1 MKFSV
6 TIVTCALILTFS
18 SISGLGQKSGQKSAD
33 LSQIVAL
40 LQQHDSAMN
49 QHDLDGIMSVYAPT
63 ANIVMMG
70 TGPGERWVGK
80 DEIKGAYS
88 EIIKDFDK
96 GTSTHD
102 CYWKT
107 GEIEGNSA
115 WVASMCKFAD
125 SKDGKKREYELNVS
139 GVLRRIG
146 GKWYFQSL
154 HFSNLTCP
162 GTD

>member
-6 TIVTCALILTFS
+6 TVICALILTFCAVE
-18 SISGLGQKSGQKSAD
+18 GRAQKSAD

-40 LQQHDSAMN
+40 LQKHDDALN
-49 QHDLDGIMSVYAPT
+49 QHDLDGIMSVFAPSEK
-63 ANIVMMG
+63 ILVLG
-70 TGPGERWVGK
+70 TGPGERWSGK
-80 DEIKGAYS
+80 DEIRSAYA

-96 GTSTHD
+96 GTSTRD

-107 GEIEGNSA
+107 GEILGDTA
-115 WVASMCKFAD
+115 WLAAMCKFAD
-125 SKDGKKREYELNVS
+125 SKDGKKREYELNAS

-154 HFSNLTCP
+154 HLSNLT
-162 GTD
+162 GGAAN

>member
-1 MKFSV
+1 MKFSITV
-6 TIVTCALILTFS
+6 ICALIFTLGS
-18 SISGLGQKSGQKSAD
+18 VDGRGQKTQSAD

-40 LQQHDSAMN
+40 LQTHDNALN
-49 QHDLDGIMSVYAPT
+49 QHDLDGIMSVFAPN
-63 ANIVMMG
+63 ANIVVLG
-70 TGPGERWVGK
+70 TGPGERWSGK
-80 DEIKGAYS
+80 DEIRGAYT

-96 GTSTHD
+96 GTATHD

-107 GEIEGNSA
+107 GEILGETA

-154 HFSNLTCP
+154 HFSNLT
-162 GTD
+162 GGGAN

>member
-6 TIVTCALILTFS
+6 TVICALILTFS
-18 SISGLGQKSGQKSAD
+18 AVEGRAQKSAD

-40 LQQHDSAMN
+40 LQKHDDALN
-49 QHDLDGIMSVYAPT
+49 QHDLDGIMSVFAPSEK
-63 ANIVMMG
+63 ILVLG
-70 TGPGERWVGK
+70 TGPGERWSGK
-80 DEIKGAYS
+80 DEIRSAYA

-96 GTSTHD
+96 GTSTRD

-107 GEIEGNSA
+107 GEILGDTA
-115 WVASMCKFAD
+115 WLAAMCKFAD
-125 SKDGKKREYELNVS
+125 SKDGKKREYELNAS

-154 HFSNLTCP
+154 HLSNLT
-162 GTD
+162 GGAAN

>member
-1 MKFSV
+1 VKFSV
-6 TIVTCALILTFS
+6 VICALIFTLG
-18 SISGLGQKSGQKSAD
+18 SIQVLGQKTQSAD

-40 LQQHDSAMN
+40 LQKHDDALN
-49 QHDLDGIMSVYAPT
+49 QHDLDGIMSVFAPT
-63 ANIVMMG
+63 QNIVVLG
-70 TGPGERWVGK
+70 TGPGERWSGR
-80 DEIKGAYS
+80 DEIRGAYT
-88 EIIKDFDK
+88 EIIKDFDR
-96 GTSTHD
+96 GTATRE

-107 GEIEGNSA
+107 GEIIENTA

-154 HFSNLTCP
+154 HFSNLT
-162 GTD
+162 GGGGN